1 MRKEAVAEWGK
12 ALTSSGPAEQ
22 ASSLERTY
30 AASGFEMTVRT
41 LAQQR
46 LKKLNDRRNRGA
58 YVPAI
63 EYVTAY
69 TRLADRE
76 QAFAWL
82 DKAVLERNRLA
93 LEFKVNPIYD
103 TLHDDPR
110 FAAAVRCIC
119 LA

>member
-1 MRKEAVAEWGK
+1 
-12 ALTSSGPAEQ
+12 
-22 ASSLERTY
+22 
-30 AASGFEMTVRT
+30 MTVRT

-46 LKKLNDRRNRGA
+46 LENLNDRRNRGE

-63 EYVTAY
+63 EYVSAY
-69 TRLADRE
+69 IRLAARE

-82 DKAVLERNRLA
+82 DKAVRERNRLA
-93 LEFKVNPIYD
+93 LELEFKVNPIYD